1 MLQKWGQI
9 GMIRPVLVEIHL
21 ETGREHGHHELLIRL
36 HDHDL
41 ARLFLWSMEHISNC
55 RGAKRLRVGQH
66 LIMNMFTI
74 EIFIERA

>member
-1 MLQKWGQI
+1 
-9 GMIRPVLVEIHL
+9 
-21 ETGREHGHHELLIRL
+21 
-36 HDHDL
+36 
-41 ARLFLWSMEHISNC
+41 MEHISNC